1 MTNFAVVER
10 RHLAALL
17 RRVGPDAPTLCEG
30 WVTRDLAV
38 HLIERDSRPDLIAGT
53 ALPKIPVLSKR
64 AQDADAQLRGQDWA
78 ELVSKVEKPAVY
90 SPARLG
96 PLDKRMN
103 TAEFFVH
110 HEDVRRAQETWHRR
124 QLLQEEE
131 RDLWAALKL
140 MGKPLL
146 RPEQDSVLLVANG
159 YGSVTG
165 GKAKTSTVRIVRGT
179 PSELLLWAF
188 GRREQAEV
196 AITDE

>member
-53 ALPKIPVLSKR
+53 VLPKIPVLSKR
-64 AQDADAQLRGQDWA
+64 AQEADAQLRGQDWA
-78 ELVSKVEKPAVY
+78 ELVSKVEKPALY

-140 MGKPLL
+140 MGKALL

-165 GKAKTSTVRIVRGT
+165 GKAKTSAVRIVRGT

>member
-53 ALPKIPVLSKR
+53 VLPKIPVLSKR

-78 ELVSKVEKPAVY
+78 ELVSKVEKPAIY

-140 MGKPLL
+140 MGKALL

-165 GKAKTSTVRIVRGT
+165 GKAKTTTVRIVRGT

>member
-17 RRVGPDAPTLCEG
+17 RRVGPEAPTLCEG
-30 WVTRDLAV
+30 WLTRDLAV

-53 ALPKIPVLSKR
+53 VLPKIPVLTKR
-64 AQDADAQLRGQDWA
+64 AQEADAQLRGQDWA
-78 ELVSKVEKPAVY
+78 ELVAKVEKPAVY

-110 HEDVRRAQETWHRR
+110 HEDVRRAQESWHRR

-159 YGSVTG
+159 YGSVSG
-165 GKAKTSTVRIVRGT
+165 GKAKTSTVRLVRGT

-188 GRREQAEV
+188 GRREHAEV

>member
-53 ALPKIPVLSKR
+53 VLPKIPVLSKR
-64 AQDADAQLRGQDWA
+64 AQEADAQLRRQDWG
-78 ELVSKVEKPAVY
+78 ELVSKVEKPALY

-140 MGKPLL
+140 MGKALL

-196 AITDE
+196 AITVE

>member
-17 RRVGPDAPTLCEG
+17 RRVGPEAPTLCEG

-38 HLIERDSRPDLIAGT
+38 HLIERDSRPDVLAGT
-53 ALPKIPVLSKR
+53 SLPKIPFLSKR
-64 AQDADAQLRGQDWA
+64 AKNADTALRAQDWS
-78 ELVSKVEKPAVY
+78 ELVSQVEKPSML

-96 PLDKRMN
+96 PVDKRIN

-110 HEDVRRAQETWHRR
+110 HEDVRRAQDTWHRR

-131 RDLWAALKL
+131 NDLWGTLKL

-146 RPEQDSVLLVANG
+146 RSQDDSVLLVANG
-159 YGSVTG
+159 YGSISG
-165 GKAKTSTVRIVRGT
+165 GRAKTSAVRIVRGT

-196 AITDE
+196 AISDE

>member
-38 HLIERDSRPDLIAGT
+38 HLIERDSRPDLIAGSV
-53 ALPKIPVLSKR
+53 LPKIPVLSKR
-64 AQDADAQLRGQDWA
+64 AQEADAQLRGQDWA

-146 RPEQDSVLLVANG
+146 RPEQDSILLVANG

>member
-53 ALPKIPVLSKR
+53 VLPKIPVLSKR
-64 AQDADAQLRGQDWA
+64 AQEADAQLRRQDWG
-78 ELVSKVEKPAVY
+78 ELVSKVEKPALY

-140 MGKPLL
+140 MGKALL

-165 GKAKTSTVRIVRGT
+165 GKAKTTTVRIVRGT

-196 AITDE
+196 

>member
-78 ELVSKVEKPAVY
+78 ELVSKVEKPAIY

>member
-53 ALPKIPVLSKR
+53 VLPKIPVLSKR
-64 AQDADAQLRGQDWA
+64 AQEADAQLRRQDWG
-78 ELVSKVEKPAVY
+78 ELVSKVEKPALY

-140 MGKPLL
+140 MDKALL

-165 GKAKTSTVRIVRGT
+165 GKAKTTTVRIVRGT

>member
-53 ALPKIPVLSKR
+53 VLPKIPVLSKR
-64 AQDADAQLRGQDWA
+64 AQEADAQLRSQDWA
-78 ELVSKVEKPAVY
+78 ELVSKVEKPALY

-140 MGKPLL
+140 MGKALL

>member
-53 ALPKIPVLSKR
+53 VLPKIPVLSKR
-64 AQDADAQLRGQDWA
+64 AQEADAQLRRQDWG
-78 ELVSKVEKPAVY
+78 ELVSKVEKPALY

-140 MGKPLL
+140 MGKALL

-165 GKAKTSTVRIVRGT
+165 GKAKTTTVRIVRGT

-196 AITDE
+196 AITVE

>member
-53 ALPKIPVLSKR
+53 VLPKIPVLSKR
-64 AQDADAQLRGQDWA
+64 AQEADAQLRGQDWA
-78 ELVSKVEKPAVY
+78 ELVSKVEKPALY

-140 MGKPLL
+140 MGKALL

-196 AITDE
+196 AITVE

>member
-53 ALPKIPVLSKR
+53 VLPKIPVLSKR
-64 AQDADAQLRGQDWA
+64 AQEADAQLRRQDWG
-78 ELVSKVEKPAVY
+78 ELVSKVEKPALY

-140 MGKPLL
+140 MGKALL

-165 GKAKTSTVRIVRGT
+165 GKAKTTTVRIVRGT

-188 GRREQAEV
+188 GRREQAEG

>member
-17 RRVGPDAPTLCEG
+17 RRVGPEAPTLCEG
-30 WVTRDLAV
+30 WLTRDLAV

-53 ALPKIPVLSKR
+53 VLPKIPVLTKR
-64 AQDADAQLRGQDWA
+64 AQEADAQLRGQDWA
-78 ELVSKVEKPAVY
+78 ELVAKVEKPAVY

-110 HEDVRRAQETWHRR
+110 HEDVRRAQESWHRR

-159 YGSVTG
+159 YGSVSA

>member
-17 RRVGPDAPTLCEG
+17 RRVGPEAPTLCEG

-53 ALPKIPVLSKR
+53 VLPRIPVLTKR
-64 AQDADAQLRGQDWA
+64 AQEADAQLRGQDWA

-110 HEDVRRAQETWHRR
+110 HEDVRRAQESWHRR

>member
-30 WVTRDLAV
+30 WATRDLAV

-53 ALPKIPVLSKR
+53 VLPKIPVLSKR
-64 AQDADAQLRGQDWA
+64 AQEADAQLRRQDWA
-78 ELVSKVEKPAVY
+78 ELVSKVEKPALY

-140 MGKPLL
+140 MGKALL

-165 GKAKTSTVRIVRGT
+165 GKAKTTTVRIVRGT

-196 AITDE
+196 AITVE

>member
-1 MTNFAVVER
+1 VTNFAVVER

-17 RRVGPDAPTLCEG
+17 RRVGPEAPTLCEG
-30 WVTRDLAV
+30 WLTRDLAV

-53 ALPKIPVLSKR
+53 VLPKIPVLTKR
-64 AQDADAQLRGQDWA
+64 AQEADAQLRGQDWA
-78 ELVSKVEKPAVY
+78 ELVAKVEKPAVY

-110 HEDVRRAQETWHRR
+110 HEDVRRAQESWHRR

-159 YGSVTG
+159 YGSVSG

>member
-53 ALPKIPVLSKR
+53 VLPKIPVLSKR
-64 AQDADAQLRGQDWA
+64 AQEADAQLRGQDWA
-78 ELVSKVEKPAVY
+78 ELVSKVEKPALY

-131 RDLWAALKL
+131 RDLWADLKL
-140 MGKPLL
+140 MGKALL